1 LDDFSLVS
9 ISVVKE
15 SLTTAIDGK
24 KYSRKGAKAQR
35 EGLFDFIPFRRLWFK
50 KISLFLCV
58 LPAVGRL
65 CAFAPLREKKSLIK
79 PGSRPAYRRN
89 TLRLCV
95 IYSLQFLNHNR

>member
-1 LDDFSLVS
+1 MKKVCLPAILRGRLQSRKEQGLDDFSLVS
-9 ISVVKE
+9 IAVVKE

-35 EGLFDFIPFRRLWFK
+35 EGLFDFISFRSLLLK

-65 CAFAPLREKKSLIK
+65 CAFAREKKS
-79 PGSRPAYRRN
+79 Y
-89 TLRLCV
+89 
-95 IYSLQFLNHNR
+95 

>member
-1 LDDFSLVS
+1 MDDFSLVS

-35 EGLFDFIPFRRLWFK
+35 EGLFDFISFRSLLLK

-58 LPAVGRL
+58 S
-65 CAFAPLREKKSLIK
+65 APLREKKVLLSLEAGLHTEGMIC
-79 PGSRPAYRRN
+79 A
-89 TLRLCV
+89 LA
-95 IYSLQFLNHNR
+95 